1 MKFSDRM
8 LCRELLLSLICYEMF
23 RGHLSPEMERI
34 FEMHLED
41 CPSCRYKILAFQQM
55 LQEQMIAPNLG

>member
-1 MKFSDRM
+1 
-8 LCRELLLSLICYEMF
+8 
-23 RGHLSPEMERI
+23 MERI